1 MKVGDLIKIRDK
13 GISLATAN
21 AYLGHTG
28 IIFEIREKRGEV
40 FVFINNKFA
49 SFLPR
54 YIEVISESR

>member
-1 MKVGDLIKIRDK
+1 MKVGDLIRIRDK

-28 IIFEIREKRGEV
+28 IIFEIREKRNEV
-40 FVFINNKFA
+40 FILINGRSI

-54 YIEVISESR
+54 HLEVINEGR